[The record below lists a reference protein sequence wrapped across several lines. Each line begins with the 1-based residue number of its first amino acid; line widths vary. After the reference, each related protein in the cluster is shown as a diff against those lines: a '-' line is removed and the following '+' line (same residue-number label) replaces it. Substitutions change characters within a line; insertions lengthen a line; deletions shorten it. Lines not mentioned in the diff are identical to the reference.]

1 MNISATRSSA
11 QKTHGDMPREMEQRV
26 ERADESRALVAT
38 GPAAERGPAT
48 GFRQTPFLAQLIA
61 TRDQIAQT
69 RERRRAEPEEAIA
82 AYRATQALVK
92 H

>member
-1 MNISATRSSA
+1 MINAVRDASS
-11 QKTHGDMPREMEQRV
+11 KPPGDMPREVVRRV
-26 ERADESRALVAT
+26 ERVNESRALVAT
-38 GPAAERGPAT
+38 GPAAERGSAT
-48 GFRQTPFLAQLIA
+48 GFRQTAFLAQLIA
-61 TRDQIAQT
+61 NRDQLAQT

>member
-1 MNISATRSSA
+1 MISAVRHVSS
-11 QKTHGDMPREMEQRV
+11 KPPGDMPREGERRV
-26 ERADESRALVAT
+26 ERVSESRALVAT

-48 GFRQTPFLAQLIA
+48 GFRQSPFLAQLIA
-61 TRDQIAQT
+61 NRDQLAQT

-82 AYRATQALVK
+82 AYRATQALVS